1 METPSQQTQQQIL
14 AHAPIAIVI
23 TDDSGLILWCND
35 TLSQWLG
42 RTPGSCVG
50 RNETA
55 LLHCQGQAGRD
66 SGIPAHNGPHLLGQS
81 DDGGKRWVLRQPT
94 PLADG
99 QQAIFYLDISEEE
112 TLRKERT
119 QMAQQLEQHN
129 TVDAISGLLNGQAI
143 NKGLEPLVSRSRR
156 YQNPLSVVTMAIINL
171 HDVSDSAGQVAADR
185 LIVGVSQLLRD
196 QMRWADLVGRLDSGQ
211 FIFVLPET
219 DRDAAVA
226 LANKIATQLTDLSI
240 TIDDSHRV
248 TPQACF
254 GVTAWAKGDDSRL
267 LLQRSHEAAQAATQ
281 RGAFSVEAA

>member
-14 AHAPIAIVI
+14 AQAPMAIVV
-23 TDDSGLILWCND
+23 TDDTGLILWCND

-42 RTPGSCVG
+42 KTPGNCVG

-55 LLHCQGQAGRD
+55 LLHCPGKGERL
-66 SGIPAHNGPHLLGQS
+66 SGVPVHNGPHLLGQS
-81 DDGGKRWVLRQPT
+81 DNGGKRWVLRQPT

-99 QQAIFYLDISEEE
+99 QQAVFYLDISEEE
-112 TLRKERT
+112 NLRQERT
-119 QMAQQLEQHN
+119 QLAQQLEQHN

-156 YQNPLSVVTMAIINL
+156 YQNPLSVVTMAITNL
-171 HDVSDSAGQVAADR
+171 QGVSDSAGQVAADR
-185 LIVGVSQLLRD
+185 VIVGVSQLLRD

-219 DRDAAVA
+219 DRDAAIA
-226 LANKIATQLTDLSI
+226 LANKIATQLTNMTI
-240 TIDDSHRV
+240 PIDDSNQV

-254 GVTAWAKGDDSRL
+254 GVTAWSKGDDSRL
-267 LLQRSHEAAQAATQ
+267 LLQRSDEAAQAATQ